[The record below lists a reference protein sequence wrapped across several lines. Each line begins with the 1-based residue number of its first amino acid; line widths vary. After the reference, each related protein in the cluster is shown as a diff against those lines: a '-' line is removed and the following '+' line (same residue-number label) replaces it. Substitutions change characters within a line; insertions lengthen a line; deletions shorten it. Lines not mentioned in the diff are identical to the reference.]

1 MTGRQGI
8 AARFQGAGPEGLRLD
23 GARLNLPM
31 RPRHVPRAVCFSLRF
46 IDGGFNRRHE
56 KVPPVALQRR
66 HVAPEPPPHSA

>member
-8 AARFQGAGPEGLRLD
+8 AARFQVAGPERLRLD

-56 KVPPVALQRR
+56 KCLQWLYN
-66 HVAPEPPPHSA
+66 VGT